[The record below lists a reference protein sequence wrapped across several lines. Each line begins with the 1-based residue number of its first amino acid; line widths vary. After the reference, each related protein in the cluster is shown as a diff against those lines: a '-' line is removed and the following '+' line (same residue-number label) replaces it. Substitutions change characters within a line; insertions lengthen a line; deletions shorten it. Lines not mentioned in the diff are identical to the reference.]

1 MSLRL
6 VGYNKDFSSLSV
18 PVTFTNR
25 ATKVSSIIPIFQDK
39 IIEDIE
45 TFDLSIDIPSYFKH
59 RLSSGRQRKATASI
73 IDSTS
78 KFSILHTCLFNAFY
92 IHFILCSH

>member
-1 MSLRL
+1 MSLHS

-25 ATKVSSIIPIFQDK
+25 TTKVSSIIPVFKDK

-45 TFDLSIDIPSYFKH
+45 TFDLSIYVPSDLKN
-59 RLSSGRQRKATASI
+59 RISPGRQRKAIASI

-78 KFSILHTCLFNAFY
+78 KF
-92 IHFILCSH
+92 FILIRGLF